1 MEGRFRLF
9 IAARLSPVFSPA
21 HPSLLLLL
29 LLVVVFAMEKIKER
43 EGGRRRKGGR
53 CLKHRSIKIRLSQ
66 ILLPFSSLGSIDERG
81 DDARYVD
88 NNGDNDQA
96 NTRLRGFFFFFFSSP
111 SLLSVSL
118 SRVTLLVTVRLFC
131 ANFFLFLPPPLL
143 SFFLFFLEKNISFN
157 SPAGSLKRVARFYP
171 PSRCAPS
178 GSAPLEK
185 TLNTLLRA

>member
-1 MEGRFRLF
+1 
-9 IAARLSPVFSPA
+9 
-21 HPSLLLLL
+21 
-29 LLVVVFAMEKIKER
+29 MEKIKER

-81 DDARYVD
+81 DDAR
-88 NNGDNDQA
+88 A
-96 NTRLRGFFFFFFSSP
+96 TLTTTATTTRQIRDYAASFFFFSSP